1 MLENSFMNDYSPR
14 ELQIMSGK
22 ILSNEEATNTFI
34 KQFKGDHD
42 SVQFHRNVVEW
53 YVKTY
58 NKFPDEFLWIDIIF
72 HLNMVV

>member
-1 MLENSFMNDYSPR
+1 MFIEDQMLENSFMNDYSPR

-34 KQFKGDHD
+34 KQFKADHD

-53 YVKTY
+53 YIKTY
-58 NKFPDEFLWIDIIF
+58 NKFPDDL
-72 HLNMVV
+72 L